1 MPRLP
6 FRLSTHY
13 SYAVS
18 AALLIGLADAA
29 TIAGHIAGADRT
41 FRYVPPRLWLVAPL
55 CWVALAMFLLIPAI
69 VIARR
74 QAAPLV
80 VTTLLLFGIFA
91 RLERALTPV
100 RGVIAA
106 VLGIAACWVVWRIGQ
121 LWLAR
126 PRPAAAVTATSVIV
140 TLGAVFLFTGHGT
153 EPRPVSAVAL
163 PDAPNVVIVILDT
176 VGHDAL
182 FEASP
187 PNVARLARA
196 SVVFDHAYAQAPWT
210 LPSHLSAFTG
220 IPAQS
225 LGIDFDQQS
234 YTLSAPT
241 LAEVYRRRG
250 YRTAAV
256 ISNPFA
262 NRGSGFQRGFDV
274 YEHAGNALDVCRTAA
289 GMFADRHWTWFA
301 ATVCNWSAS
310 EVTGRLLAQMRDE
323 TRPYFLVANYMDA
336 HNPYYVEPRCRP
348 AGFEQ
353 PDQSDTPPAEYRR
366 RYYPSHLAAIA
377 CIDRDLGAILDTARR
392 SKRQTL
398 FVLAADHGE
407 HFGEKGLERH
417 GNSLY
422 AQLLHV
428 PLIVNAPWLAPAHV
442 SAPVDLIQF
451 PSIVNAAASRTPLP
465 SPLPIAT
472 AVLIPQRVV
481 SLNRW
486 WSVIAGR
493 WHLVVHD
500 PGREEL
506 FDVLADPSE
515 AAPIPEDRVPSE
527 VATRLRIEVQHLRS
541 TAAPDRGVYFRSLGY
556 VQ

>member
-1 MPRLP
+1 MPPLP
-6 FRLSTHY
+6 FRMSAHY
-13 SYAVS
+13 SYALS

-41 FRYVPPRLWLVAPL
+41 FRYIPPRVWLVAPL
-55 CWVALAMFLLIPAI
+55 CWVALAIVLLIPVLII
-69 VIARR
+69 VRR

-80 VTTLLLFGIFA
+80 VTALLLFGIFA
-91 RLERALTPV
+91 RLDRALTPV
-100 RGVIAA
+100 RGVVAA
-106 VLGIAACWVVWRIGQ
+106 VVGIAACWAIWRIGQ

-126 PRPAAAVTATSVIV
+126 PRPVAAAMATAVV
-140 TLGAVFLFTGHGT
+140 VVLVAALLYTGRMT
-153 EPRPVSAVAL
+153 APRPASAAAL
-163 PDAPNVVIVILDT
+163 PDAPNVVIIVLDT

-182 FEASP
+182 LEASA
-187 PNVARLARA
+187 PNVARLARQ
-196 SVVFDHAYAQAPWT
+196 SVVFDRAYAQAPWT

-225 LGIDFDQQS
+225 LGIDFDQQR

-256 ISNPFA
+256 ISNTFA

-274 YEHAGNALDVCRTAA
+274 YEHAENALHVCRTAA

-323 TRPYFLVANYMDA
+323 SRRYFLVANYMDA

-348 AGFEQ
+348 SGFEQ
-353 PDQSDTPPAEYRR
+353 PDQSDTPPAQYRR

-377 CIDRDLGAILDTARR
+377 CIDRDLGTILDRSRR
-392 SKRQTL
+392 SKRPTV
-398 FVLAADHGE
+398 FVLVADHGE
-407 HFGEKGLERH
+407 HFGEKNLERH

-422 AQLLHV
+422 TQLLHV

-442 SAPVDLIQF
+442 PAPVDLVQF

-472 AVLIPQRVV
+472 AVLVPQRVV
-481 SLNRW
+481 SYNRW

-500 PGREEL
+500 PGREEF
-506 FDVLADPSE
+506 FDMLADPPE
-515 AAPIPEDRVPSE
+515 ASPLPVDRVPSE
-527 VATRLRIEVQHLRS
+527 VAARLRIEVQHLRS
-541 TAAPDRGVYFRSLGY
+541 TAAPDRGEYFRSLGY

>member
-1 MPRLP
+1 MPPLP
-6 FRLSTHY
+6 IRMSAHY

-18 AALLIGLADAA
+18 AALLIGLADSA
-29 TIAGHIAGADRT
+29 TIAGHIAGCDRT
-41 FRYVPPRLWLVAPL
+41 FRYIPPRLWLVAPL
-55 CWVALAMFLLIPAI
+55 CWVALAIVLLIPALII
-69 VIARR
+69 VRR

-80 VTTLLLFGIFA
+80 VTALLLFGIFA
-91 RLERALTPV
+91 RLERAMTPV

-106 VLGIAACWVVWRIGQ
+106 VVGIAACWAIWRIGL

-126 PRPAAAVTATSVIV
+126 PRHAAAAMATAVV
-140 TLGAVFLFTGHGT
+140 AVLVAVLVFTGRRT
-153 EPRPVSAVAL
+153 EPRPSSATAL
-163 PDAPNVVIVILDT
+163 PDAPNVVIIILDT

-187 PNVARLARA
+187 PNVARLARG
-196 SVVFDHAYAQAPWT
+196 SVVFDRAYAQAPWT

-220 IPAQS
+220 IPAQA
-225 LGIDFDQQS
+225 LGIDFDQQR

-241 LAEVYRRRG
+241 VAEVYRRRG

-256 ISNPFA
+256 ISNTFA

-274 YEHAGNALDVCRTAA
+274 YEHAENALHVCRTAA

-310 EVTGRLLAQMRDE
+310 EVTGRLLAQMRDDS
-323 TRPYFLVANYMDA
+323 RPYFLVANYMDA

-377 CIDRDLGAILDTARR
+377 CIDRDLGTILDRTRR
-392 SKRQTL
+392 SKRQTV
-398 FVLAADHGE
+398 FVVVADHGE

-422 AQLLHV
+422 TQLLHV
-428 PLIVNAPWLAPAHV
+428 PLIVNAPWLAPGHV
-442 SAPVDLIQF
+442 SAPVDLVQF

-472 AVLIPQRVV
+472 AVLVPQRVV
-481 SLNRW
+481 SYNRW

-500 PGREEL
+500 PGREEF
-506 FDVLADPSE
+506 FDMLADPSE
-515 AAPIPEDRVPSE
+515 ASPLPEDRVPGE
-527 VATRLRIEVQHLRS
+527 VAARLRIEVQHLRS
-541 TAAPDRGVYFRSLGY
+541 TAAPDRGEYFRSLGY

>member
-1 MPRLP
+1 M
-6 FRLSTHY
+6 
-13 SYAVS
+13 
-18 AALLIGLADAA
+18 IGLADSA

-41 FRYVPPRLWLVAPL
+41 FRYIPPRLWLVAPL
-55 CWVALAMFLLIPAI
+55 CWVVLAVALLIPAL
-69 VIARR
+69 VVARR

-80 VTTLLLFGIFA
+80 VTALLLFGIFA

-100 RGVIAA
+100 RGIIAA
-106 VLGIAACWVVWRIGQ
+106 VVGIAACWAIWRIGR
-121 LWLAR
+121 LWLAH
-126 PRPAAAVTATSVIV
+126 PRPAAAVIATAVV
-140 TLGAVFLFTGHGT
+140 GVLG
-153 EPRPVSAVAL
+153 SALLIGSRGAEGQSMSAAS
-163 PDAPNVVIVILDT
+163 PDGPNVVIVILDT
-176 VGHDAL
+176 VSHDAL
-182 FEASP
+182 SEASA
-187 PNVARLARA
+187 PNVMRLARE
-196 SVVFDHAYAQAPWT
+196 SVVFDRAYAQAPWT

-220 IPAQS
+220 IPVQS

-241 LAEVYRRRG
+241 LAEVYHRRG

-256 ISNPFA
+256 ISNAFA

-274 YEHAGNALDVCRTAA
+274 YEHAENALHLCRTAA

-323 TRPYFLVANYMDA
+323 RRPYFVVANYMDA

-377 CIDRDLGAILDTARR
+377 CIDRDLGTILAATRR
-392 SKRQTL
+392 SKRPTV
-398 FVLAADHGE
+398 FVLVADHGE

-428 PLIVNAPWLAPAHV
+428 PLIVNAPWLAPVHL
-442 SAPVDLIQF
+442 SAPVDLVQF
-451 PSIVNAAASRTPLP
+451 PSIVNAAVSRTPLP

-472 AVLIPQRVV
+472 AVLTPQRAV
-481 SLNRW
+481 SYNRW
-486 WSVIAGR
+486 WSAIAGR

-500 PGREEL
+500 PGREEI
-506 FDVLADPSE
+506 FDMLADPSE
-515 AAPIPEDRVPSE
+515 GAPVPATLVPSE
-527 VATRLRIEVQHLRS
+527 ILARLRIETQHLRS
-541 TAAPDRGVYFRSLGY
+541 TAAPDRGVAFRSLGY